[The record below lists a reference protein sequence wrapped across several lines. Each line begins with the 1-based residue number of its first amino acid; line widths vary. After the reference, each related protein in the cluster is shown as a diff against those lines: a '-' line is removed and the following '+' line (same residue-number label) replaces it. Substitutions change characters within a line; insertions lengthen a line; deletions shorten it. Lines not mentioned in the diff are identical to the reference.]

1 MEHRSVCNAKLR
13 FHPSATSFLV
23 RRVVFHSSSFRFV
36 HAPKILF
43 APIGRFPRSSFLPWT
58 TLSSNRRPICRHVVP
73 PMHLAHL
80 LVLSILV
87 VVCCFRFPS
96 FLLDVGLPCSSH
108 VFVRRL
114 CFGIP
119 TSTNQFKVEACRVSP
134 LFSLGLRTH
143 LFSSSGVMGSVLVCT
158 HVCLFFSAFFSQVHH
173 HPRVLPLFHV
183 SLLSFPSRLRS
194 NAASN
199 CLAPPRRMNGQEW
212 PWPRSIGAPRDP
224 VPGPTVFAVHGR
236 STGAR
241 EGREGVDRVGLKG
254 R

>member
-13 FHPSATSFLV
+13 FHPSATSFSV
-23 RRVVFHSSSFRFV
+23 RRVVFRSSSFWFV

-58 TLSSNRRPICRHVVP
+58 TLSSRRRPICRHAVP
-73 PMHLAHL
+73 PTHLAHL

-114 CFGIP
+114 SFGIP
-119 TSTNQFKVEACRVSP
+119 TSTNQFKAGACRVSP
-134 LFSLGLRTH
+134 LLHLGLRTH
-143 LFSSSGVMGSVLVCT
+143 FFPSSGVMGSVLVCT
-158 HVCLFFSAFFSQVHH
+158 HVCLFFSSVFFQFRH

-183 SLLSFPSRLRS
+183 PLLSLPSPLRS
-194 NAASN
+194 NAAPN
-199 CLAPPRRMNGQEW
+199 
-212 PWPRSIGAPRDP
+212 
-224 VPGPTVFAVHGR
+224 FASHHHHV
-236 STGAR
+236 
-241 EGREGVDRVGLKG
+241 
-254 R
+254 